1 MTRSDTPV
9 VLVLAGHD
17 PTGGAGIQADIE
29 AIGQR
34 GCHAA
39 CVITALTAQNTAR
52 VQRILPQEPGYF
64 SEQLQLVTEDMEIAA
79 CKVGVCP
86 GAPII
91 HAVADFLAQQ
101 PGLPVVF
108 DPVLVASSGGAF
120 LEDEA
125 LQALRRRLLPLAT
138 LITPNTQ
145 EAHRLSGQHDPADA
159 AATLLKAGPGAV
171 LITGADEGGDS
182 VTNILYRRDETPM
195 AFRYKRLPGTY
206 HGSGCTLSSAIAAEL
221 ARGRS
226 LPIAVRDGLDYTRHC
241 LENARQLGRAQLHPN
256 RWFRAPR

>member
-39 CVITALTAQNTAR
+39 CVITALTAQNTVR
-52 VQRILPQEPGYF
+52 VGHVLPQQPDDFG
-64 SEQLQLVTEDMEIAA
+64 EQLQLLAEDMDIAA
-79 CKVGVCP
+79 CKIGVCP
-86 GAPII
+86 APAII
-91 HAVADFLAQQ
+91 HIIADFLAQR
-101 PGLPVVF
+101 PTLPVVL
-108 DPVLVASSGGAF
+108 DPVLVASSGGEF
-120 LEDEA
+120 LQDEA
-125 LQALRRRLLPLAT
+125 LQALRLRLLPRAT

-145 EAHRLSGQHDPADA
+145 EARRLSGQQSPADA
-159 AATLLKAGPGAV
+159 AATLLRAGAGAV
-171 LITGADEGGDS
+171 LITGADEGDDA
-182 VTNILYRRDETPM
+182 VINTLYRRDETPM
-195 AFRYKRLPGTY
+195 PFRHPRLPGTY